1 MKAYEYNRIKYLT
14 FDLINVYHSVNDKAT
29 VEAVYAQTVSEVQEL
44 SDEMEFTL
52 FLEKLAD
59 SKMTKEQAERDLL
72 DLKKLVEPFAL
83 PSESQLKKIFK
94 KVKKLKVP
102 AQSAWDMR
110 EITYFSW
117 NEISSNRKYIV
128 TADGRGFYGTL
139 SGNLKNI
146 CAICQKTSQ
155 VTQFLATTKR
165 GSDGTYTKNGTYIC
179 VDGDTCNRQIQKIEG
194 FERFLEIIKER

>member
-29 VEAVYAQTVSEVQEL
+29 VEAVYAQTVSEAQEL
-44 SDEMEFTL
+44 SDEMELAL

-72 DLKKLVEPFAL
+72 ALKNLVEPFVL

-117 NEISSNRKYIV
+117 NEVSSNRKYIV

-179 VDGDTCNRQIQKIEG
+179 VDGDTCNQQIQQIEG
-194 FERFLEIIKER
+194 FERFLEIIKVR